1 MDDSNKE
8 TRKNFEDMIRQIIEQ
23 SMAGTIDQPGV
34 FGFKIIISG
43 AGIPSGNGAGGS
55 SFPDTRE
62 TPVEV
67 FTIGDEVLAVTEL
80 PGLNPE
86 QVSITF
92 EEDVLFIRGSDGSLT
107 YEAQTRLPPVN
118 RDSIKASMKNGVL
131 EVTFASLN
139 TPELDVAPDFQ
150 PGE

>member
-1 MDDSNKE
+1 MDDSNRDA
-8 TRKNFEDMIRQIIEQ
+8 RKNFEDMIRQIIEQ

-43 AGIPSGNGAGGS
+43 AGIPSGNGPWGTS
-55 SFPDTRE
+55 PPDTRE

-67 FTIGDEVLAVTEL
+67 FTMGNEVLAVTEL

-92 EEDVLFIRGSDGSLT
+92 EEDVLLIRGSDGTLT
-107 YEAQTRLPPVN
+107 YEARTMLPPVN
-118 RDSIKASMKNGVL
+118 RESIRASMKNGVL
-131 EVTFASLN
+131 EVTFASLS
-139 TPELDVAPDFQ
+139 TPEQDVAPDSQ